1 MVRPLRMPRPRRTGP
16 SAGHTPDPGF
26 DVVMIGSGLGIYALT
41 RAFHEEYGVVST
53 VVAANAPAP
62 MHRSIT
68 CTVHEPSAGGD
79 EGRLAALLEIAGARP
94 AGRPALLLCNNDAHV
109 EFIARHAEVLGE
121 HYLIRVP
128 DLPTVNL
135 LADKAS
141 FAELCQQHRIS
152 IPETVVVDFRAG
164 QLPTV
169 GELPFDFPVVAKP
182 AVGGPHAQIRMPGK
196 KKVYFLQDRTELKDL
211 LDRLHT
217 SGFRDRFVLQ
227 ELIPG
232 DDTAMRS
239 ITAYRDARGT
249 VSLLAS
255 ATVLLEEHT
264 PEALGRPAAMIT
276 KDFPEQLEQARILL
290 DATGYV
296 GFANVDI
303 KEDPRDRSQRFL
315 EINPRI
321 GRNNYYVTGAG
332 ANVARFMVEDAIHGR
347 TPTPV
352 VGLPSILYSIVPTW
366 LLRRYVLDPA
376 QRAQLREV
384 ARRRTVNPW
393 DYPAEGLW
401 MRGYAQAVR
410 LNHVRKF
417 RKHYPKP
424 SATGF

>member
-1 MVRPLRMPRPRRTGP
+1 MIRPRSSRAAARTK
-16 SAGHTPDPGF
+16 ADPGF

-62 MHRSIT
+62 MHRSVT
-68 CTVHEPSAGGD
+68 CRVHEPAGSGEQERLQALQD
-79 EGRLAALLEIAGARP
+79 LAAGRP
-94 AGRPALLLCNNDAHV
+94 QGRPALLLCNNDSHV
-109 EFIARHAEVLGE
+109 EFLARHAELLE
-121 HYLIRVP
+121 QHYLLRVP
-128 DLPTVNL
+128 SLETVNQ

-141 FAELCQQHRIS
+141 FAELCEQHDI
-152 IPETVVVDFRAG
+152 TVPSTRVLDFRSGGA
-164 QLPTV
+164 PEI
-169 GELPFDFPVVAKP
+169 GELPFDFPIVAKP
-182 AVGGPHAQIRMPGK
+182 AVGGPHAELRMAGK
-196 KKVYFLQDRTELKDL
+196 KKVYFLEDLRELEDL
-211 LDRLHT
+211 RDRLHAA
-217 SGFRDRFVLQ
+217 GFRDRFVLQ

-249 VSLLAS
+249 VTLLAS
-255 ATVLLEEHT
+255 AAVLLEEHT

-276 KDFPEQLEQARILL
+276 TDFPQQLEQARLLL

-303 KEDPRDRSQRFL
+303 KEDPRDGSQRFL

-321 GRNNYYVTGAG
+321 GRNSYYVTGAG
-332 ANVARFMVEDAIHGR
+332 ANVARFMVEDAVHGR
-347 TPTPV
+347 TPEPV
-352 VGLPSILYSIVPTW
+352 VGLPEVLYSIVPLR
-366 LLRRYVLDPA
+366 LLRRYVLDPI
-376 QRAQLREV
+376 QRQRLHEV

-393 DYPAEGLW
+393 DYPAERPW
-401 MRGYAQAVR
+401 MRAYAQAVR

-417 RKHYPKP
+417 RRYYPRP